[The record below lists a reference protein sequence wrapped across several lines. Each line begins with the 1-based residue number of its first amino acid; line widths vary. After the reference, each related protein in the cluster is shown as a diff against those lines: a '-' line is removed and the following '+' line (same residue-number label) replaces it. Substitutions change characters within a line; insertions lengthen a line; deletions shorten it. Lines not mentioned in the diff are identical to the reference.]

1 MSLAWELAVAA
12 SLIYFVAINVTYT
25 LLTFTSFAQTAF
37 RTRQAEATNF
47 DFLLRSGLTPPV
59 SIVIP
64 AHNEEPVIMD
74 SVTTAL
80 AVDYPEFEV
89 IVVNDGST
97 DRTLRRLIDAFD
109 LEGSEQPYRAVLPSA
124 PVRRIYTSPTHPRL
138 RVVDKEKGGKSDALN
153 AGVNVARYRYIC
165 NTDADTLF
173 EQEALLRIMR
183 PVVRDP
189 ERVVAVGGQ
198 VRVGN
203 GFRVVDGRITERR
216 LASTLLPVFQVVEYL
231 RTFLGNRVG
240 WSAVNAML
248 LISGAFGV
256 WRRDTLV
263 SVGGFNRDITGE
275 DLELT
280 LRIHRVL
287 RQRGEDYRVLALPDP
302 VCWTEAPDDM
312 KSFYRQRNR
321 WHRVL
326 LESFGLHREMVLNPF
341 YGSPGM
347 VGMPYYLF
355 FEILGPFLEIL
366 SYLVVGT
373 GFLLGFVDP
382 ETLLLFLML
391 SVGYTTVLN
400 TLAIL
405 IEEVYFQSY
414 SSVGDVAKLLA
425 VGFLDNLG
433 YRQMT
438 MAIRVVATFDWLSRT
453 RAWGEMARTGYG
465 NGETEMGA
473 IQDRGRPVEPHGEP
487 APALVA
493 EDRDEE
499 PVPVSSGSGA
509 TSSTTP

>member
-1 MSLAWELAVAA
+1 MSIAWDLAVAA
-12 SLIYFVAINVTYT
+12 SLIYFVAINLTYT
-25 LLTFTSFAQTAF
+25 LLTLTSFFHTAF

-47 DFLLRSGLTPPV
+47 ELLLRSGLTPPV

-64 AHNEEPVIMD
+64 AHNEEPVILD
-74 SVTTAL
+74 SVATAL
-80 AVDYPEFEV
+80 AVEYPEFEV

-109 LEGSEQPYRAVLPSA
+109 MEGTEQPYRAVLPSA
-124 PVRRIYTSPTHPRL
+124 PVRRIYTSRTHPNL
-138 RVVDKEKGGKSDALN
+138 RVVDKTKGGKSDALN
-153 AGVNVARYRYIC
+153 AGVNVARFRYVC

-173 EQEALLRIMR
+173 EPAALLRIMR

-189 ERVVAVGGQ
+189 QRVVAVGGQ

-203 GFRVVDGRITERR
+203 GFRVVDGRIVERR
-216 LASTLLPVFQVVEYL
+216 LASSLLPVFQVVEYL

-240 WSAVNAML
+240 WSAVNSML
-248 LISGAFGV
+248 LISGAFGL

-287 RQRGEDYRVLALPDP
+287 RQRGEEYKVLALPDP
-302 VCWTEAPDDM
+302 VCWTEAPDDFR
-312 KSFYRQRNR
+312 SFYGQRNR

-326 LESFGLHREMVLNPF
+326 LESFGLHREMLLNPF
-341 YGSPGM
+341 YGTPGM
-347 VGMPYYLF
+347 VGMPYYFF
-355 FEILGPFLEIL
+355 FEILGPFFEIL

-373 GFLLGFVDP
+373 GFMLGFVEP

-391 SVGYTTVLN
+391 TVGYSTVLN
-400 TLAIL
+400 TAAIL
-405 IEEVYFQSY
+405 IEELYFQSY
-414 SSVGDVAKLLA
+414 NSTKDVAKLLGA
-425 VGFLDNLG
+425 GLLDNLG

-438 MAIRVVATFDWLSRT
+438 MAIRVVATFDWLTQT

-465 NGETEMGA
+465 EEGRAGDEGL
-473 IQDRGRPVEPHGEP
+473 IGDRGGLP
-487 APALVA
+487 APASAPWA
-493 EDRDEE
+493 EPEVEE
-499 PVPVSSGSGA
+499 ERAPVTPGTGA
-509 TSSTTP
+509 SPTRAP